1 MACALAAGIH
11 PDHIAAGLDA
21 FRAVKGRSRA
31 VQLRRDTAVISLVD
45 DTYNANPDSMRAAID
60 VLASL
65 PKPRWLVMGDMGEV
79 GAQGLAFH
87 EEALRHAEA
96 QAIER
101 IDVSGQ
107 WWRQVVDGQSRVAA
121 HWHSDVEAIAT
132 LAPEIAASYQSVLV
146 KGSRF
151 MRMERVVEALERTWP
166 PVVNRPASKQEKE
179 GTRYVA

>member
-1 MACALAAGIH
+1 MHRLNKDILL
-11 PDHIAAGLDA
+11 I
-21 FRAVKGRSRA
+21 
-31 VQLRRDTAVISLVD
+31 D

-87 EEALRHAEA
+87 EEALRHAES

-121 HWHSDVEAIAT
+121 HWHPDVEALSA

-151 MRMERVVEALERTWP
+151 MRMERVVEALERAWP
-166 PVVNRPASKQEKE
+166 SLLNRPASKQEKE
-179 GTRYVA
+179 GARHVA